1 MVLASWLSSVCY
13 GEGRAMHRYEYKTI
27 WGRYDRDD
35 QDTKLN
41 EWGKKGFRAILL
53 THEADTVVI
62 IMEKPLPPD

>member
-1 MVLASWLSSVCY
+1 
-13 GEGRAMHRYEYKTI
+13 MHRYEYKTI

-62 IMEKPLPPD
+62 IMEKPLLAE